1 MITIVETMKTEQQAQ
16 QPPLTA
22 DKKYLDPNPP
32 LENRTVHPF
41 KRIAVGQDSEFEP
54 EFKKQN
60 LEELQTDECNI
71 AYKSPTNAKIDDK
84 VKTDPKLV
92 EPFIKAFNT
101 LKNCLRFYPAGCRF
115 RPSDDMMVNYYPKNK
130 VLGQPTKALIIPE
143 ECDHIFS
150 IPPRDLPG
158 RIMRPKGPES
168 KNLWTRVGEDTTM
181 FAPQGNDV
189 GIKRTY
195 ALTEQEEE
203 FNDISLPGEIEP
215 TREEWFVEE
224 ISLPPSVDDT
234 DLVFCHVIL
243 NKIEK
248 E

>member
-1 MITIVETMKTEQQAQ
+1 
-16 QPPLTA
+16 
-22 DKKYLDPNPP
+22 
-32 LENRTVHPF
+32 
-41 KRIAVGQDSEFEP
+41 
-54 EFKKQN
+54 
-60 LEELQTDECNI
+60 
-71 AYKSPTNAKIDDK
+71 
-84 VKTDPKLV
+84 
-92 EPFIKAFNT
+92 
-101 LKNCLRFYPAGCRF
+101 
-115 RPSDDMMVNYYPKNK
+115 
-130 VLGQPTKALIIPE
+130 
-143 ECDHIFS
+143 
-150 IPPRDLPG
+150 
-158 RIMRPKGPES
+158 
-168 KNLWTRVGEDTTM
+168 M